1 MSLKRK
7 APRDNVRRV
16 QSFGGNLC
24 GVITNKMGRIVQ
36 FESYAERS
44 LLLRLDRDFR
54 VKDYSS
60 QPETMIYAGQDGKR
74 HRYTPD
80 FIVWHQDGRTELHEV
95 TRSERRLSVSAQ
107 AREEAAAILCLQRG
121 WEYVVHTEATLPSQT
136 EAANWLALYP
146 YRSLAYAQ
154 DDLRAYLSQLTTAI
168 PLNTLIDQLV
178 LQTGH
183 ALDVILTGVY
193 HYLWHDVLTAHWQ
206 EALCMQGTTPSGMLV
221 YRGRDAK

>member
-7 APRDNVRRV
+7 APPDNVRRV
-16 QSFGGNLC
+16 RSFGGNLC
-24 GVITNKMGRIVQ
+24 GVITNKVGHIVQ

-44 LLLRLDRDFR
+44 LLLRLDRDPS
-54 VKDYSS
+54 VKDYGS
-60 QPETMIYAGQDGKR
+60 QPETMIYDGKDGKR

-107 AREEAAAILCLQRG
+107 AREEAATILCSQRR

-146 YRSLAYAQ
+146 YRPLAYAQ

-178 LQTGH
+178 FQTGH
-183 ALDVILTGVY
+183 AVESILPGVY
-193 HYLWHDVLTAHWQ
+193 HYLWHDVLTANWQ
-206 EALCMQGTTPSGMLV
+206 EAICIQGTTPSDMLV
-221 YRGRDAK
+221 YRGRDEK